1 MKSGDR
7 IFIIGV
13 LLLILGP
20 FILNPFVDA
29 GTLLCGWFILFTLI
43 IAYDSTPHV
52 PGSMGL
58 TGAIIGPFVGGP
70 DDMDAAYKYVQKK
83 KENEEEIE
91 KSLLLNSEIGHTELN
106 SLERQ
111 RRSDKF
117 MEKMLE
123 EGILDENGKVL
134 NRSRYISER
143 LSWRKNNNSD

>member
-1 MKSGDR
+1 MESGDR

-29 GTLLCGWFILFTLI
+29 ETLLCGWFILLALI
-43 IAYDSTPHV
+43 IAYDVPPHV

-83 KENEEEIE
+83 KENEKKIE
-91 KSLLLNSEIGHTELN
+91 KSLLLNYETGHTELN

-111 RRSDKF
+111 RRSEF